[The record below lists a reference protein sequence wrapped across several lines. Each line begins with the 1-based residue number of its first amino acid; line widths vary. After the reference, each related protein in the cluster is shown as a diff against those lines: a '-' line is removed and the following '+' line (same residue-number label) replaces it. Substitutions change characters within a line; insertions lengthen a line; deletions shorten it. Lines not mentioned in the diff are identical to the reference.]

1 MLAQVLSRVHL
12 FVTPW
17 TVAHQAP
24 LSAEFSMQEYWSRFM
39 LKITL
44 SAEYFLK
51 DFYIN
56 QSFLLLVLSRFFHFD
71 MFHNRIVKIVS
82 KF

>member
-1 MLAQVLSRVHL
+1 
-12 FVTPW
+12 
-17 TVAHQAP
+17 
-24 LSAEFSMQEYWSRFM
+24 M

-71 MFHNRIVKIVS
+71 MFHNRIVKNIS
-82 KF
+82 KCF